1 MTMFVPEASRHKAHR
16 SENLSSAPHAPAP
29 ALAKSLRPRHIT
41 MISLGGVIG
50 AGLFIGSSGA
60 ILTAGPSVLVS
71 YVLSGLIVFLVNIML
86 RDIALHAP
94 GHGSFVN
101 QIHFALGPLS
111 GFVAGWV
118 YWIVWVTTLGVEVIA
133 SASLLA
139 PYVPL
144 PYALIEILILAVM
157 TAINLLSVKNYGEFE
172 YWFAMIK
179 VAAICSFVVIGCL
192 LLGSRPVPVAQNVFG
207 HGGLMP
213 MGIFAFLA
221 AIPTVLFSMTGS
233 EIATIAALE
242 SDNPDRNIA
251 RITRTVA
258 LRLLVFYL
266 TSIVLILCLIP
277 WSDNIRGFSPFLM
290 VLTRFHVP
298 YASMIMTGV
307 ILSATLSTLN
317 SGLYATSRVVYE
329 MACRGDAPR
338 VLQAMSPQAH
348 LPRRAV
354 LASSAVALLISATA
368 IFSPGVM
375 FAFLV
380 ATTGTFIM
388 FYNVMIVC
396 ARLRLYRLSAWKGWL
411 AITLLLGVL
420 LSMLM
425 TPETRHELA
434 AGSIALILIT
444 VGGWIKLHRSI
455 HASDGGA

>member
-1 MTMFVPEASRHKAHR
+1 MFVPEASRHKAHR
-16 SENLSSAPHAPAP
+16 SENLPGAPHAPAS

-60 ILTAGPSVLVS
+60 ILTAGPSVLIS

-192 LLGSRPVPVAQNVFG
+192 LLGNRPVPVAQNVFG

-258 LRLLVFYL
+258 LRLLAFYL

-277 WSDNIRGFSPFLM
+277 WSDNIPGFSPFLM

-444 VGGWIKLHRSI
+444 VGGWIKLHRNI
-455 HASDGGA
+455 HASEGEA